1 MKLLAKELLARLEQL
16 EIPSRRRLRQHHR
29 GERAAQKKGSSL
41 EFSDYREYLPGD
53 DIRNIDWNVYARTE
67 RLFLKLFLE
76 EQSKP
81 VYFVLDASE
90 SMNFGEPTKFEYAR
104 ALACAL
110 SYVSLLSYDHP
121 RILLIHGASFQAISI
136 TSLKQFFPV
145 IQRLEGIEPEGDT
158 RWSAALRKI
167 ALSNFTRGIFFL
179 MSDFYSVDGW
189 EGMKLL
195 AAAGNELHCLQILT
209 DEEVH
214 PEFRGDLRLIDSET
228 QSESEIS
235 ISPSV
240 LKKYDARLKQMQA
253 SVKNTA
259 SHSFSSFYSI
269 RTSVPLQDLLLQD
282 LRKSGIL
289 A

>member
-1 MKLLAKELLARLEQL
+1 VKLLTKDLLARLEQI

-81 VYFVLDASE
+81 VYFVLDGSG
-90 SMNFGEPTKFEYAR
+90 SMNFGEPTKFEYAI

-110 SYVSLLSYDHP
+110 SYVSLLNYDHP
-121 RILLIHGASFQAISI
+121 RILLIHEASFQAFSIS
-136 TSLKQFFPV
+136 SLKQFFPV
-145 IQRLEGIEPEGDT
+145 VERLDTLEPQGDT

-167 ALSNFTRGIFFL
+167 SLSNFPKGIFFL
-179 MSDFYSVDGW
+179 LSDFYSADGW
-189 EGMKLL
+189 DGMKLL

-209 DEEVH
+209 EDEFH

-228 QSESEIS
+228 QSESEVS

-240 LKKYDARLKQMQA
+240 LKKYDARLKQMQDA
-253 SVKNTA
+253 VRKTA
-259 SHSFSSFYSI
+259 SHSFSSFDSI
-269 RTSVPLQDLLLQD
+269 STSTPLKDLLLQSF
-282 LRKSGIL
+282 RRSGIL